1 MKQIKMPN
9 MKIKVPEG
17 KAFAVESPEN
27 MPRGHFLLACVGKR
41 GSGKMVSTINF
52 IEKFKA
58 IDRLFYVSPSA
69 NSNSGAL
76 NTLSGILDPD
86 DMYSDV
92 NDITLLADIVKK
104 IEAERDEYEEYHE
117 KMKIWKQTQK
127 EVKHKPIFSINEQHL
142 ITWNEG
148 KPTHK
153 WNGKIPVLCIF
164 FDDIIGSQLL
174 LGKGQREI
182 ARLCLYHRHLAGFT
196 NPKHGGAV
204 GCSMLFNVQSWK
216 TSAGGLPKALRNNLT
231 IMILFKTSSQKE
243 LEDISES
250 VEGEIPKEKFYA
262 VCDEAW
268 KEPHDF
274 LLIDLHPKS
283 NHPSMFR
290 RNLDT
295 FLIP

>member
-1 MKQIKMPN
+1 MKIVKLPN
-9 MKIKVPEG
+9 LKIKVPDG
-17 KAFAVESPEN
+17 KAFAVESPES

-69 NSNSGAL
+69 DSNSGAL
-76 NTLSGILDPD
+76 KTLSDILEPE
-86 DMYSDV
+86 DMYSNV

-104 IEAERDEYEEYHE
+104 IEAERDDYEQYHK
-117 KMKIWKQTQK
+117 KMEIWKRTQK
-127 EVKHKPIFSINEQHL
+127 DIKNKPIFAINEHNL
-142 ITWNEG
+142 ISWSEG

-153 WNGKIPVLCIF
+153 WNGRVPVCCIY

-174 LGKGQREI
+174 LGRGQREV
-182 ARLCLYHRHLAGFT
+182 ARLCLYHRHLGGFT
-196 NPKHGGAV
+196 NPDKGGAV

-216 TSAGGLPKALRNNLT
+216 TAAGGLPKALRNNLT

-243 LEDISES
+243 LEDIYES
-250 VEGEIPKEKFYA
+250 VEGEIPKEKFIA
-262 VCDEAW
+262 VCEEAW

-274 LLIDLHPKS
+274 LLIDLHPKA